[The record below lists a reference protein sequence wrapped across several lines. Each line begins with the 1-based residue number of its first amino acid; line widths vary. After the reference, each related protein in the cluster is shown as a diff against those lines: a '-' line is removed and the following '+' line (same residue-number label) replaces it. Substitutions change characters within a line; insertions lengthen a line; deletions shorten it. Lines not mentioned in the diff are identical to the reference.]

1 MPKSWKRRL
10 RSARSRV
17 LDNWPI
23 KLTALV
29 LAAILWAAVAA
40 QEPTTQLV
48 AVRLEVQPPP
58 GRALTSE
65 LPEVQALYAGSAR
78 ELIKLY
84 AQPPMIRMPLPDTI
98 SGAQYM
104 LELSLS
110 DLEVADG
117 ADVRAQRLEPR
128 SIAVQLDDV
137 SLRVVPVS
145 ARLTVQPDTG
155 YQLFADVSVLP
166 SEITVRGPDAA
177 VERIAS
183 VTTEALMLQGIRE
196 PVRRRLA
203 IDTTGLGA
211 VRLSHS
217 EVEVFA
223 DVGAV
228 SERVLMGVPVLV
240 RGGGPG
246 PWISD
251 PPAVIVTVRGRRGRI
266 AAFTRDSIS
275 VYAMRVGGFSDS
287 VAPLEVLPPNGVI
300 GWAIPDSVTLRRA
313 PRD

>member
-10 RSARSRV
+10 SSARSRV

-84 AQPPMIRMPLPDTI
+84 AQPPMIRKPLPDTI

-137 SLRVVPVS
+137 SLQVVPVS
-145 ARLTVQPDTG
+145 ARVTVQPDTG

-177 VERIAS
+177 VARITS
-183 VTTEALMLQGIRE
+183 VMTEALMLQGIRE

-211 VRLSHS
+211 VRLSNS
-217 EVEVFA
+217 EVEIFA

-246 PWISD
+246 QWISD

-275 VYAMRVGGFSDS
+275 VYAMRAGGFSDS
-287 VAPLEVLPPNGVI
+287 VAALEVLPPNGVI

>member
-1 MPKSWKRRL
+1 MPISWKRRL

-48 AVRLEVQPPP
+48 AVQLDVQPPP

-65 LPEVQALYAGSAR
+65 LPDVQALYAGSAR

-84 AQPPMIRMPLPDTI
+84 AQPPMIRKPLPDTI
-98 SGAQYM
+98 SGAEYT

-137 SLRVVPVS
+137 SLREVPVT
-145 ARLTVQPDTG
+145 ARVTVQPDTG

-166 SEITVRGPDAA
+166 SKITVRGAAAA
-177 VERIAS
+177 VEQIAS
-183 VTTEALMLQGIRE
+183 VTTEPLMLQGIRE

-203 IDTTGLGA
+203 VDTTGLGA
-211 VRLSHS
+211 VRLSHT
-217 EVEVFA
+217 EVEIFA

-240 RGGGPG
+240 QGDGQGQ
-246 PWISD
+246 WISD
-251 PPAVIVTVRGRRGRI
+251 PPAVIVTVRGRRGRL
-266 AAFTRDSIS
+266 AAFTRDSIT
-275 VYAMRVGGFSDS
+275 VYAVRATGFSDS
-287 VAPLEVLPPNGVI
+287 VAALEVLPPNGVI
-300 GWAIPDSVTLRRA
+300 GWAIPDSVTVRRA

>member
-1 MPKSWKRRL
+1 MPWKRRL
-10 RSARSRV
+10 RNARSRV

-48 AVRLEVQPPP
+48 AVQLEVQPPP

-84 AQPPMIRMPLPDTI
+84 AQPPAVRKLLPDTI
-98 SGAQYM
+98 SGAEYT
-104 LELSLS
+104 LELSLN

-128 SIAVQLDDV
+128 SIAVKLDDV
-137 SLRVVPVS
+137 SLRAVPVT
-145 ARLTVQPDTG
+145 ARVTVQPDTG
-155 YQLFADVSVLP
+155 YQLFEDVSVLP
-166 SEITVRGPDAA
+166 SRITLRGPEAI
-177 VERIAS
+177 VQQIAS

-211 VRLSHS
+211 VRLSHRD
-217 EVEVFA
+217 VEIFA

-228 SERVLMGVPVLV
+228 SERVLMGVPVSV
-240 RGGGPG
+240 RGEGVGQ
-246 PWISD
+246 WISD
-251 PPAVIVTVRGRRGRI
+251 PPAVIVTVRGRRGRL
-266 AAFTRDSIS
+266 ASFTRDSITVQAIRAS
-275 VYAMRVGGFSDS
+275 GSADS
-287 VAPLEVLPPNGVI
+287 VAVLEVIPPNGII
-300 GWAIPDSVTLRRA
+300 GWAIPDSVTVRRA